1 MAIPN
6 HGSTYHGS
14 TYHGPTYLVLLTMVL
29 LTMALLTMALLTMAI
44 LLPWLYF
51 YNGSTFTMAVL
62 LLTIGLRVKL
72 SWFVRRNNST
82 TLSN

>member
-1 MAIPN
+1 MAIP
-6 HGSTYHGS
+6 YHGS
-14 TYHGPTYLVLLTMVL
+14 TDHGPTYHGTTYLVL

-44 LLPWLYF
+44 LFPWLYF